1 MILYRLQSVFVSA
14 GSFDTRQHQQLQRT
28 PTDSV
33 RTPFAPTHAPLP
45 PVTPPIHRCRSWLRA
60 PCTCPLLTPPLG
72 RTSDDLLFAQV
83 TGLVAQGNCTARAQV
98 ELEARGVCPAPLPP
112 GNLEDGSCW
121 INVPTS
127 ILRPV
132 LLASGGAGPSRT
144 QPKDAHPLRDA
155 LALLCLRLGL
165 TVPRPSPVPAL

>member
-1 MILYRLQSVFVSA
+1 MPQLAPRSV
-14 GSFDTRQHQQLQRT
+14 HM
-28 PTDSV
+28 
-33 RTPFAPTHAPLP
+33 
-45 PVTPPIHRCRSWLRA
+45 
-60 PCTCPLLTPPLG
+60 PLLTPPLG
-72 RTSDDLLFAQV
+72 GTSDFLLFAQV

-98 ELEARGVCPAPLPP
+98 ELEARGVRPAPLPP

-144 QPKDAHPLRDA
+144 EPKDAHPLRDA